1 MYATIVVGTDGS
13 DTAERAVQAAAE
25 LARAWGSRL
34 HVVTAYRSGGPG
46 MGQAAGAALVDGGVA
61 EVVAREEAAREIG
74 QAAVAAHAQGAVAAE
89 VHAVSGDPADAILE
103 VARTVGADLV
113 VVGSKGM
120 RGARRVLG
128 SVPNSVTH
136 GAECAVLVVKT
147 D

>member
-1 MYATIVVGTDGS
+1 MYTTIVVGTDGS
-13 DTAERAVQAAAE
+13 DTADRAVDAAAGM
-25 LARAWGSRL
+25 ARTWRSRL

-46 MGQAAGAALVDGGVA
+46 MGQAAGAALVDGGAA
-61 EVVAREEAAREIG
+61 EAVAREQAARTVGEE
-74 QAAVAAHAQGAVAAE
+74 AVAAHGQGVAAE
-89 VHAVSGDPADAILE
+89 AHVVSGDPADAILDT
-103 VARTVGADLV
+103 ARSVGADLV

>member
-1 MYATIVVGTDGS
+1 MYSTIVVGTDGS
-13 DTAERAVQAAAE
+13 DTADRAVQAAAE
-25 LARAWGSRL
+25 LARAWGSTL
-34 HVVTAYRSGGPG
+34 HVVTAFRSGGPG
-46 MGQAAGAALVDGGVA
+46 MGQASGAALVDGGVA
-61 EVVAREEAAREIG
+61 EVVAREEAARKIG
-74 QAAVAAHAQGAVAAE
+74 EDALAAHALGVTAE
-89 VHAVSGDPADAILE
+89 AHAISGDPADAIL
-103 VARTVGADLV
+103 ATAQSVGADLV